1 MHVNSFPN
9 FAWSILYLA
18 SRRNNL
24 TPFCISGWNFRYRQA
39 LCYTFAKRK
48 HATALWKIHT
58 PSEAVYAKDTFHSE
72 KGAGYEMKVLR
83 DGTLEFVSS
92 FFDDGDA
99 ALAFEHTVADF
110 GTPGSEAAEP

>member
-1 MHVNSFPN
+1 
-9 FAWSILYLA
+9 
-18 SRRNNL
+18 
-24 TPFCISGWNFRYRQA
+24 
-39 LCYTFAKRK
+39 
-48 HATALWKIHT
+48 
-58 PSEAVYAKDTFHSE
+58 
-72 KGAGYEMKVLR
+72 MKVLR